1 MSQSG
6 ARAMAV
12 KVLVV
17 DDDPDFRW
25 LVGATLRSEPAIT
38 VVGEAG
44 DGRTAI
50 TLARRERP
58 DVVILDLKMP
68 ELGGLEATRRIKDA
82 AAGVKVLVVTSFAED
97 VYRRLASV
105 VGADRFLDKRDLA
118 TTLLPAIRE
127 LARERLDRGVQSGR

>member
-1 MSQSG
+1 MAASG
-6 ARAMAV
+6 ARAL

-17 DDDPDFRW
+17 DDDADFRW
-25 LVGATLRSEPAIT
+25 LVGTTLRSEPAIT

-50 TLARRERP
+50 ALARRERP

-68 ELGGLEATRRIKDA
+68 ELGGLEATRWIKDA
-82 AAGVKVLVVTSFAED
+82 APGVKVLVVTSFAED

-118 TTLLPAIRE
+118 TTLLPAIRD

>member
-68 ELGGLEATRRIKDA
+68 ELGGLEATRWIKDA

>member
-1 MSQSG
+1 MSASG
-6 ARAMAV
+6 ARAA

-44 DGRTAI
+44 DGRSAI
-50 TLARRERP
+50 ALARRERP

-82 AAGVKVLVVTSFAED
+82 APGVKVLVVTSFAED
-97 VYRRLASV
+97 VHRRLASV

-118 TTLLPAIRE
+118 TTLLPAVRD